1 MDLNDSSLYDL
12 IIKAEKIG
20 ENTAVPFIVDLAASD
35 EIKACSRRHWKP
47 WRLALEKKIHAE
59 LMKTNVD
66 LKFIHIDVIEA
77 GVARISG
84 MVLSPDDQTTITET
98 VESVAGISSIQAQ
111 IVPIPQGYG

>member
-1 MDLNDSSLYDL
+1 MKSRHAADST
-12 IIKAEKIG
+12 G
-20 ENTAVPFIVDLAASD
+20 N
-35 EIKACSRRHWKP
+35 HG
-47 WRLALEKKIHAE
+47 ALGPGKKIHAE